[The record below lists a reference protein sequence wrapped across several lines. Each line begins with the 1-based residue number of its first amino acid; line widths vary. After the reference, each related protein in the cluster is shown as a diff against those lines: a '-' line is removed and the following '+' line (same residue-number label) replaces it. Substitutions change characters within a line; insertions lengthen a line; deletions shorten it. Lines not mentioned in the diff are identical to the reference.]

1 MRIPRPDTTFA
12 GLGISEL
19 PEITKIEPEF
29 VG

>member
-12 GLGISEL
+12 RLGISEL

-29 VG
+29 V